1 MPLIA
6 LFRYT
11 MAILLHSQ
19 RYLPPVLLY
28 LVVTLAFVHGDAT
41 QPVVPIFGVM
51 TVATLVLAAWLTVSL
66 IGVEDP
72 VQRTITA
79 VVIGRSRSLL
89 IATVWVVLVCC
100 AVLSAI
106 VLAVP
111 LVFGFRD
118 VTGLDVLAG
127 AEGLLTGAC
136 VGVAIGLVTSRLV
149 IRRPGYALLTTL
161 ILLLVFVLVHWIPP
175 INPMVS
181 LLTRGGSAT
190 NGTVV
195 TATVYTAVAVTLMTA
210 SATATQMVA
219 AHRD

>member
-1 MPLIA
+1 VIA

-19 RYLPPVLLY
+19 RYLPPILLY
-28 LVVTLAFVHGDAT
+28 LVVTIAFVHGDTT
-41 QPVVPIFGVM
+41 QPVAPIFGVM

-66 IGVEDP
+66 LGVEDP

-79 VVIGRSRSLL
+79 VNVGRSRSLL
-89 IATVWVVLVCC
+89 IATVSVVLVCC
-100 AVLSAI
+100 AVLSGV

-111 LVFGFRD
+111 LMFGFRD
-118 VTGLDVLAG
+118 VTGLALLAG

-161 ILLLVFVLVHWIPP
+161 LLLLVFVLVRWIPP
-175 INPMVS
+175 INPMVA
-181 LLTRGGSAT
+181 LLTRSVSMTSSLVGSAT
-190 NGTVV
+190 LYAV
-195 TATVYTAVAVTLMTA
+195 VAVVLMVV
-210 SATATQMVA
+210 SATAAQVVTTR
-219 AHRD
+219 RD